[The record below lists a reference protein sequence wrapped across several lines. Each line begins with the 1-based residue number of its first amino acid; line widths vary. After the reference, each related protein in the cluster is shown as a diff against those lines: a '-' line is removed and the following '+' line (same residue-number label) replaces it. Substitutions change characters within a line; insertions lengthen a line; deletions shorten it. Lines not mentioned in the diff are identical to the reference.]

1 MLSTNQKG
9 AIVET
14 AFTAAAVK
22 LGLQVYLPA
31 VEGGRYDLILDIHGR
46 LLRVQCK
53 WGTLLE
59 NVVSARL
66 LSCRR
71 AREGLRYRGYTADEI
86 DAVGIYCQAIDKC
99 FLIPPALFE
108 GKRQVCLRL
117 APSRNNQRQS
127 INWATEYELGA
138 IAQLGERSAGSR
150 KVVGSSPTSSTS
162 EATAPA
168 VASLFEATADPD
180 APPGDSS
187 IPLRPSRRLPIIRAK
202 C

>member
-31 VEGGRYDLILDIHGR
+31 VEGGRYDLILDVNRR
-46 LLRVQCK
+46 LIRVQCK
-53 WGTLLE
+53 WGALLD

-86 DAVGIYCQAIDKC
+86 DAIGVYRHPIDEC
-99 FLIPPALFE
+99 YLLPPALFE
-108 GKRQVCLRL
+108 GKRQVYLRL
-117 APSRNNQRQS
+117 APSRNNQQQS
-127 INWATEYELGA
+127 INWASDYKLGA
-138 IAQLGERSAGSR
+138 IAQLGERSAG
-150 KVVGSSPTSSTS
+150 
-162 EATAPA
+162 
-168 VASLFEATADPD
+168 
-180 APPGDSS
+180 
-187 IPLRPSRRLPIIRAK
+187 
-202 C
+202 

>member
-14 AFTAAAVK
+14 AFTAASVR
-22 LGLQVYLPA
+22 LGLAVYLP
-31 VEGGRYDLILDIHGR
+31 VVDGGRYDLILDLHGR

-53 WGTLLE
+53 WGTLDD
-59 NVVSARL
+59 NVVAARL

-86 DAVGIYCQAIDKC
+86 DAIGIYCAAIDKC
-99 FLIPPALFE
+99 YLLPPSIFE
-108 GKRQVCLRL
+108 ERGTVRLRL
-117 APSRNNQRQS
+117 APSRNNQQQS
-127 INWATEYELGA
+127 INWAENYELGA

-162 EATAPA
+162 EATASA
-168 VASLFEATADPD
+168 VASLF
-180 APPGDSS
+180 
-187 IPLRPSRRLPIIRAK
+187 
-202 C
+202 